1 MSFTKGTKFSTL
13 FSAVTKASE
22 DIKPVTYLKTHS
34 AELIQSVTSR
44 RAAVVI
50 TQNGEP
56 KVVVQDLKS
65 FEQDRKALLLLKLI
79 SQGVLDAEA
88 GKLVEHDTLFDRL
101 ERSLKKS
108 AS

>member
-1 MSFTKGTKFSTL
+1 MAKI
-13 FSAVTKASE
+13 AE

-34 AELIQSVTSR
+34 AELIESVTSR
-44 RAAVVI
+44 RASVVI

-56 KVVVQDLKS
+56 KVIVQDLKS
-65 FEQDRKALLLLKLI
+65 FEQDHKALLLLKLI

-88 GKLVEHDTLFDRL
+88 GKLVDQETLFNRL
-101 ERSLKKS
+101 EKKLKKT